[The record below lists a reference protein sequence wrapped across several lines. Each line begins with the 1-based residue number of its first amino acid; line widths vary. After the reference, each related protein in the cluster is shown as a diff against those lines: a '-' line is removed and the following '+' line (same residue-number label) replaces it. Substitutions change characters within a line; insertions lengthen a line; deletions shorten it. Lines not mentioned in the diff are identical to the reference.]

1 MIGQKKKKTQ
11 LILLG
16 GEKDVW
22 LSCFINVV
30 KKQEK
35 IEVIYEL

>member
-1 MIGQKKKKTQ
+1 MIGQKKKTKQ

-22 LSCFINVV
+22 LSCFINV

-35 IEVIYEL
+35 IKVIYEL